1 MSTTTYSRAEK
12 QPNSISLSKEKVFMS
27 TRAMAAATIE
37 EFLQSHDIDHE
48 RNSSSTFF
56 LTLPGEKKLQ
66 THCALVVGDHS
77 VSINAFVIRK
87 PDENEDAVHEWLLKK
102 NASLYCVAFALNELG
117 DIYLVG
123 RLPFGSVTEQE
134 LDRVIGAVLQYSDSS
149 FNPLLE
155 LGFSSAIRREWAWRV
170 SRGESL
176 ANLEAFEHLV

>member
-1 MSTTTYSRAEK
+1 
-12 QPNSISLSKEKVFMS
+12 MS
-27 TRAMAAATIE
+27 TRAMAIATIE
-37 EFLQSHDIDHE
+37 EFLDSHQIDYE
-48 RNSSSTFF
+48 RNSESAFF

-77 VSINAFVIRK
+77 MSINAFVIRK
-87 PDENEDAVHEWLLKK
+87 PDENVDIVHEWLLKK
-102 NASLYCVAFALNELG
+102 NASLYCVAFAINELG

-123 RLPFGSVTEQE
+123 RLPFSSITGQE

-176 ANLEAFEHLV
+176 SNLEAFAHLVN

>member
-1 MSTTTYSRAEK
+1 M
-12 QPNSISLSKEKVFMS
+12 N
-27 TRAMAAATIE
+27 RAMAIATIE
-37 EFLQSHDIDHE
+37 EFLESHEIEHDRSD
-48 RNSSSTFF
+48 NSFF
-56 LTLPGEKKLQ
+56 LTLPGERKLQ
-66 THCALVVGDHS
+66 THCAIVVGDHS

-87 PDENEDAVHEWLLKK
+87 PDENVEAVHEWLLKK
-102 NASLYCVAFALNELG
+102 NASMYCVAFAINEMD

-123 RLPFGSVTEQE
+123 RLPFHSISEQE

-176 ANLEAFEHLV
+176 ANLKAFEHLIQ

>member
-1 MSTTTYSRAEK
+1 M
-12 QPNSISLSKEKVFMS
+12 N
-27 TRAMAAATIE
+27 RAMAIATIE
-37 EFLQSHDIDHE
+37 EFLESHEIEHDRSD
-48 RNSSSTFF
+48 NSFF
-56 LTLPGEKKLQ
+56 LTLPGERKLQ
-66 THCALVVGDHS
+66 THCAIVVGDHS

-87 PDENEDAVHEWLLKK
+87 PDENVEAVHEWLLKK
-102 NASLYCVAFALNELG
+102 NASMYCVAFAINEMG

-123 RLPFGSVTEQE
+123 RLPFHSISEQE

-176 ANLEAFEHLV
+176 ANLKAFEHLIQ

>member
-1 MSTTTYSRAEK
+1 
-12 QPNSISLSKEKVFMS
+12 MS
-27 TRAMAAATIE
+27 TRAMALATIE
-37 EFLQSHDIDHE
+37 EFLASHDIDNE
-48 RNSSSTFF
+48 RNDSSFH
-56 LTLPGEKKLQ
+56 LTLPGERKLE

-77 VSINAFVIRK
+77 ISINAFIIRK
-87 PDENEDAVHEWLLKK
+87 PDENIETVHEWLLKK
-102 NASLYCVAFALNELG
+102 NASLYCVAFAINELG

-123 RLPFGSVTEQE
+123 RLPFHSITEQE

-176 ANLEAFEHLV
+176 ANLKAFEHLVN